1 MLQKICVAVNDGRSQ
16 SLESK
21 FMSHKQHGQLT
32 TSNQWA
38 RHLRPFWRK
47 LFWKAERRAV
57 RDLLRTENNKPEKP
71 AST

>member
-1 MLQKICVAVNDGRSQ
+1 
-16 SLESK
+16 
-21 FMSHKQHGQLT
+21 MSHKQHGQLT

-38 RHLRPFWRK
+38 RHLRPFWRR